1 MNDEGRES
9 GLPRPDFRPSPNA
22 PASPLQSR
30 RWVGFFVILG
40 ILGTAAIVINLV
52 YNVSQQLKPE
62 QLAAARALW
71 KEKAPPDYDLDYVIK
86 DEEATGGTEPL
97 RLIVDRI
104 SVHVRDGKIQTVSR
118 NGAVVPDG
126 FASSQMLAILA
137 CVPTLPGAP
146 PTLAAGLVAQ
156 QYSYGVGPLFD
167 LIHANLERDGQPG
180 GQRTFT
186 HALFDKGDGHPIHY
200 VRRVMGTRRR
210 LEIIIQLT
218 DPSDLS
224 PKPPLLPG

>member
-97 RLIVDRI
+97 RLVVDRI
-104 SVHVRDGKIQTVSR
+104 SVHVRDGKIEKVSR
-118 NGAVVPDG
+118 NGAAVPDSEQG
-126 FASSQMLAILA
+126 
-137 CVPTLPGAP
+137 P
-146 PTLAAGLVAQ
+146 
-156 QYSYGVGPLFD
+156 YGVGPLFD
-167 LIHANLERDGQPG
+167 LIQANLERDGQPG

-210 LEIIIQLT
+210 LEIIIQLS
-218 DPSDLS
+218 DPSDPA